1 MGTEIGPLAVRR
13 SIWIDAPPERVWE
26 EFEGLE
32 PMRRW
37 FGTGHT
43 LVRYEPRVG
52 AEVETDAGRLDDE
65 ALRFVG
71 RVVVFDPPRELT
83 FEQDWVGHGWK
94 APPLVTIRLTALDGG
109 TRWWSCST
117 TASKWWA
124 RKLPR
129 TIVAS
134 RAGGPCCN
142 WRPSANAS
150 SADRIF
156 GALADPTRRAILE
169 LLREHRSLPAGAIAA
184 RCPDISR
191 PTVSKHFPCLRDARL
206 VRAEER
212 GRENHYTLDAAAPW

>member
-13 SIWIDAPPERVWE
+13 SIWIDATPERVWE

-109 TRWWSCST
+109 TLVELFHHGFEVVGSEAAEDHRGFE
-117 TASKWWA
+117 
-124 RKLPR
+124 
-129 TIVAS
+129 
-134 RAGGPCCN
+134 GG
-142 WRPSANAS
+142 WTM
-150 SADRIF
+150 
-156 GALADPTRRAILE
+156 LQLE
-169 LLREHRSLPAGAIAA
+169 ALRERV
-184 RCPDISR
+184 
-191 PTVSKHFPCLRDARL
+191 VS
-206 VRAEER
+206 
-212 GRENHYTLDAAAPW
+212 